1 MVNSLERLDGYDR
14 DLLRYVLS
22 WAPAGGPAP
31 DDIMPRFGVSSRE
44 LRPRIRDIA
53 YGALARRLQP
63 DDHALVRQ
71 ALELLRRHR
80 YTLHQ

>member
-1 MVNSLERLDGYDR
+1 
-14 DLLRYVLS
+14 
-22 WAPAGGPAP
+22 
-31 DDIMPRFGVSSRE
+31 